1 MPLPLLAAGL
11 IAGSGVVSGVY
22 NVKKAL
28 ESRKYWDDY
37 YRNTGYRSRYP
48 FRSGYYDIVPAVSSG
63 ISAFGYGYA
72 VGMRVNHR
80 RHYTYRSWFK

>member
-11 IAGSGVVSGVY
+11 IAGSSAVSGVY

-37 YRNTGYRSRYP
+37 YRNTGYRPRYP
-48 FRSGYYDIVPAVSSG
+48 FRSGYYDIVPAVASG
-63 ISAFGYGYA
+63 ISSIGYGYA
-72 VGMRVNHR
+72 VGARGVSR
-80 RHYTYRSWFK
+80 RRYYRYR